1 MQIEVENKKTELI
14 NMEMR
19 MKQLEINIQNYR
31 EEYLNILNSSAWKVT
46 APLRKLKD
54 FMQKDK

>member
-1 MQIEVENKKTELI
+1 
-14 NMEMR
+14 